1 MRFQQLNRTDGDKV
15 FVAVR
20 NVSGGTMSAGAAAYL
35 DGTTIDGNAVS
46 GARTNRQFLFKGILD
61 SALSDS
67 SYGEA
72 LVHGI
77 ASAYYCPGNSSISAV
92 AGAQLVG
99 VTSQNYL
106 SKDPTTVIVGS
117 SSAYTIGTTWP
128 FVTLAEDV
136 ASAAAL
142 SNTPTLV
149 KVFVRAL

>member
-1 MRFQQLNRTDGDKV
+1 MRFQQINRDDSDKV
-15 FVAVR
+15 FAAVR
-20 NVSGGTMSAGAAAYL
+20 NISGATMSSGAAAFL
-35 DGTTIDGNAVS
+35 DGTIDGVGVS
-46 GARTNRQFLFKGILD
+46 GARTNRTFLFKGILN

-72 LVHGI
+72 IVHGI
-77 ASAYYCPGNSSISAV
+77 ASAYYCPGSSAV
-92 AGAQLVG
+92 SAVEGAQLVA
-99 VTSQNYL
+99 VTSQTYL
-106 SKDPTTVIVGS
+106 SKDPTTVVVGS

-142 SNTPTLV
+142 SNTPALK

>member
-1 MRFQQLNRTDGDKV
+1 MRFQQINRADGDKV
-15 FVAVR
+15 FAAVR
-20 NVSGGTMSAGAAAYL
+20 NISGGTMSAGAAAFL
-35 DGTTIDGNAVS
+35 DGTIDGNAVS
-46 GARTNRQFLFKGILD
+46 GARTSRTFLFKGILNEE
-61 SALSDS
+61 LSNS

-72 LVHGI
+72 IVHGI
-77 ASAYYCPGNSSISAV
+77 ASAYYCPGSSAV
-92 AGAQLVG
+92 SAVEGAQLVA

-106 SKDPTTVIVGS
+106 SKDPGTVIVGS

-142 SNTPTLV
+142 SNTPALK